1 MLIALVNAARVHTI
15 QLLTVKGYKKLPSEF
30 IFICDSFLKQSR
42 PGYNVSTLH
51 LKSYLPDRRL
61 CVYFVMKEYLKRA
74 KMLRKNTDKL
84 LISYRK
90 PHGPVSRDTIARWI
104 KTVLLRAGIDI
115 SKFTAHSVRA
125 AVTSKAKQ
133 TIPVGKIMEKA
144 GWSNK
149 STFAKYYDK
158 TIVTGNELPAAV
170 LQLQ

>member
-15 QLLTVKGYKKLPSEF
+15 QLFTVKGYKKLPSEF

-42 PGYNVSTLH
+42 PGYSVSTLH
-51 LKSYLPDRRL
+51 LKSYPPDRRL
-61 CVYFVMKEYLKRA
+61 CVYFVMKEYLKRT

-144 GWSNK
+144 GWSNER
-149 STFAKYYDK
+149 TFAKYYDK
-158 TIVTGNELPAAV
+158 TIVTGNELPATV